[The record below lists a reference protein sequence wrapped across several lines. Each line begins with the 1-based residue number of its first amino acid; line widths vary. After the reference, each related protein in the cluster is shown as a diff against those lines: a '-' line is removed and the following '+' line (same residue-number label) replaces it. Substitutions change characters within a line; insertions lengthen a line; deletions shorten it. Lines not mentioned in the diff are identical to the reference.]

1 MANNDYITTDCK
13 LTVSKNTA
21 KLDEEIFLYKND
33 RNIKL
38 LIEIVDNKYRYKSD
52 DLSNLLSKYKAS
64 YAQVKWYK
72 NAEVKKEF
80 PIQPTDDGKVVFIIE
95 GELINEDTE
104 LGDYDLQL
112 RLLNENQESIRS
124 LPIIKGAVHILKPLF
139 EDGDIAT
146 VNSAVADRSMLSL
159 DGAPINTYNSDGTY
173 NQTNWGSGDIIS
185 SSKLNK
191 LEKVAKDNVDK
202 VNKMPAKSIVE
213 GGKIYL
219 AKEDGT
225 KLDSGTELPAG
236 GSTIEVVNNLESDS
250 TTAALSAAQ
259 GKVLNTQYKDIAKKV
274 ENVGEPTQ
282 EQINAA
288 IDKAIEEGR
297 ITGSGGI
304 NSTAK
309 TLLETILRNAI
320 YTTDQSANITSL
332 VSALSSG
339 NTPTTTHYTI
349 TNTLTK
355 CTNGNSS
362 SSVAKNTSY
371 IATITPNNGYK
382 LDTVTVTMGGV
393 DVTSTVYNNGKIT
406 INSVTGN
413 IVITATAIEKQ
424 DVAEMPTNGLVALFD
439 KDSEVITNGAYPE
452 YQYQIKSKQGDYILG
467 SWNKQVSETTN
478 YGVRAF
484 TGDLSSDKKI
494 DTTIESPTTWV
505 VCSYLSTIS
514 CNGYAPN
521 NLGNLGSNSYF
532 ISANPLYI
540 NTNNESVSSEDIS
553 SFMGNR
559 SVGYH
564 RFILVIDGNYL
575 KIYKN
580 AKLIKTLNGSDF
592 SNFSKWKT
600 PTGIKGGFSNGVY
613 TYFEA
618 IYNRA
623 LSDVE
628 VVELDAYIQTL
639 EVNK

>member
-1 MANNDYITTDCK
+1 MRDYDIKSDLKQEQFQTLK
-13 LTVSKNTA
+13 LVQGDRGNKIKINVFEEGQPVNLAGCSITA
-21 KLDEEIFLYKND
+21 KYKRADGEVINNGIIEQEFSSDENFNINYFYAVMDSDITKVVGTLKMLFTIEKDDVKVSTFL
-33 RNIKL
+33 L
-38 LIEIVDNKYRYKSD
+38 LADVREGIGENTGSSGGSTGGGEVTV
-52 DLSNLLSKYKAS
+52 DLSNYYKKSETYSK
-64 YAQVKWYK
+64 AQ
-72 NAEVKKEF
+72 
-80 PIQPTDDGKVVFIIE
+80 I
-95 GELINEDTE
+95 
-104 LGDYDLQL
+104 
-112 RLLNENQESIRS
+112 
-124 LPIIKGAVHILKPLF
+124 
-139 EDGDIAT
+139 
-146 VNSAVADRSMLSL
+146 
-159 DGAPINTYNSDGTY
+159 
-173 NQTNWGSGDIIS
+173 
-185 SSKLNK
+185 
-191 LEKVAKDNVDK
+191 
-202 VNKMPAKSIVE
+202 
-213 GGKIYL
+213 
-219 AKEDGT
+219 
-225 KLDSGTELPAG
+225 DS
-236 GSTIEVVNNLESDS
+236 
-250 TTAALSAAQ
+250 Q
-259 GKVLNTQYKDIAKKV
+259 FKDIAKQV
-274 ENVGEPTQ
+274 ENVGQPTQ
-282 EQINAA
+282 QQINTA

-600 PTGIKGGFSNGVY
+600 PTGITGGFSNGVY